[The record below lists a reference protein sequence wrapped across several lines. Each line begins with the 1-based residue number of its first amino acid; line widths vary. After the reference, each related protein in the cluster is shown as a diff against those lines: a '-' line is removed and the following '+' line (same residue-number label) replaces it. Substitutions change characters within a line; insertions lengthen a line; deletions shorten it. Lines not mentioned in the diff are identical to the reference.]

1 MGNQLPSPA
10 KQVIEEL
17 MNYWLNILEE
27 LQHYREPG
35 YICLYTNLREQG
47 HFEEKYEIDDDLEPN
62 LPVKTSPRTQF
73 FLSGL
78 PNNLHLSKR
87 EAECVFFLLRGLT
100 IKKVAYTLDLSPRTV
115 EFYLKNVKHK
125 LACKKKNEVLQL
137 IRQTSFV
144 TDPDVSAA
152 MQHLIP
158 EDDGF

>member
-1 MGNQLPSPA
+1 
-10 KQVIEEL
+10 

-35 YICLYTNLREQG
+35 YVCLYTNLREQG
-47 HFEEKYEIDDDLEPN
+47 HFEDKYELDDGQEPIP
-62 LPVKTSPRTQF
+62 PVKPSPRTQF
-73 FLSGL
+73 ILNGL
-78 PNNLHLSKR
+78 PYSLHLSKR

-100 IKKVAYTLDLSPRTV
+100 IKKVASTLDLSPRTV

-137 IRQTSFV
+137 IRQTSFA
-144 TDPDVSAA
+144 TDPDVFAA
-152 MQHLIP
+152 MQHLIH